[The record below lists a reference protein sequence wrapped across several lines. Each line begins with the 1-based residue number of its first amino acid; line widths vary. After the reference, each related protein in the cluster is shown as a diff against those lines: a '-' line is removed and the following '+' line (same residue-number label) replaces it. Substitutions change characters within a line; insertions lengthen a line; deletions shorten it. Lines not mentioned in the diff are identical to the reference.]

1 MIRRPPRS
9 TLFPYTTLFR
19 SRVVA
24 VRLAVIGGGLVG
36 QDGLRPVG
44 KLVEAGPDV
53 IEARFQGI
61 NVTRHDRLQGRYRAG
76 VVAGVDLHPALVGSR
91 RPLGGSSLFA
101 VAGARPRRAKQRDG
115 RGQARE
121 DKGRVVHAA
130 IGLLEIR
137 SADFLE

>member
-53 IEARFQGI
+53 RSEEHTSELQSRLHLVCRLLLEKKKNDPRLHTPRPVCRARAAKVI
-61 NVTRHDRLQGRYRAG
+61 ATRHW
-76 VVAGVDLHPALVGSR
+76 
-91 RPLGGSSLFA
+91 
-101 VAGARPRRAKQRDG
+101 
-115 RGQARE
+115 
-121 DKGRVVHAA
+121 
-130 IGLLEIR
+130 
-137 SADFLE
+137 